1 MARDRQG
8 GSRRLTSHGVA
19 STSTPTLRIFATILR
34 LLRDKVGEEEK
45 EEEEKEKEEEEEKE
59 GGNEGNW
66 K

>member
-45 EEEEKEKEEEEEKE
+45 EEEEEEKEEEKE

>member
-45 EEEEKEKEEEEEKE
+45 EEEEREKEEEEEKE

>member
-34 LLRDKVGEEEK
+34 LLRDKVGEEER
-45 EEEEKEKEEEEEKE
+45 EEEEEEEEEEEKE